1 MSMRV
6 AVAAV
11 PGCDEIPTRSNVE
24 RAGESVHAAMHEAA
38 AQGARVIVFHEG
50 ALSYPHKRK
59 ISQVAEEVGPADW
72 ARADWDALEDQ
83 VRKVCVWSRELSIWT
98 VLHAPHRLTEPS
110 RPHNSMY
117 VIDDRGA
124 VVDRYD
130 KRYLSDTEVRW
141 LYTPGAR
148 PVTFEVDGYRFG
160 CALCIEAAIPDVF
173 TEYADLG
180 VDCVLYGTSG
190 VNDTN
195 DLHLRAHASLSGIWI
210 AVADQWRDDGSC
222 ASGLSIRGARGVGDV
237 RTDPWWYTTWT
248 ARIRSSWARSSGDAG
263 ACWRA
268 AVSCTRTRCGR
279 TTVAR
284 WTERRSERPWPSVR
298 RSTTP
303 EDTSRP

>member
-148 PVTFEVDGYRFG
+148 PVTFDVDGYRFG

-210 AVADQWRDDGSC
+210 AVADQWRDDGSYC
-222 ASGLSIRGARGVGDV
+222 IGVIDPRGSWSGRCPDRSVVVHDLDREDPELVGAQFGRRWRVL
-237 RTDPWWYTTWT
+237 
-248 ARIRSSWARSSGDAG
+248 ARSRELYADSLRPDD
-263 ACWRA
+263 RR
-268 AVSCTRTRCGR
+268 SLDR
-279 TTVAR
+279 TTI
-284 WTERRSERPWPSVR
+284 
-298 RSTTP
+298 
-303 EDTSRP
+303 